1 MVQDE
6 GKTWIGSRVNG
17 MISGK
22 GSGMFGWVTGLG
34 SNVSGGFSRRFM
46 RVREML
52 RDWDNRFSERCSRW
66 FSKVMAGVK
75 RRK

>member
-1 MVQDE
+1 
-6 GKTWIGSRVNG
+6 

-46 RVREML
+46 ILQYLQVPELCAAQHLHFCKSSMGHSKTPQCPRRL
-52 RDWDNRFSERCSRW
+52 R
-66 FSKVMAGVK
+66 
-75 RRK
+75 